1 MLSCVRLSP
10 DRPPARTHAPY
21 LFRKT
26 QTQLNYGRPR
36 QSWSGEAEEFAEGF
50 SASLSLI
57 TMLIKVYWL
66 IVAEIVFL
74 YAAYFFCAGVLLIT
88 ELMVYWSS
96 LLWTQ
101 L

>member
-10 DRPPARTHAPY
+10 DRPQARTHAV
-21 LFRKT
+21 FVGKNADAA
-26 QTQLNYGRPR
+26 QLGRPR
-36 QSWSGEAEEFAEGF
+36 RSWSGEAEEFAEGF

-57 TMLIKVYWL
+57 TTLIKVYWL
-66 IVAEIVFL
+66 IVAGMVFL
-74 YAAYFFCAGVLLIT
+74 YAAYFLCASVLLIT

-96 LLWTQ
+96 LLWTP